1 MKIIVNDIAT
11 EYMDGGTG
19 PVILMLH
26 GWKDSLHTFDP
37 LIPALTQ
44 AHRVVRLDLPGFGGT
59 ETPQKNWKLDDYV
72 EFVAAL
78 ISKLKLDVRVLAGHS
93 FGGRV
98 AIKGLAEGVFTAQK
112 LVLIASAG
120 VAERNTLRN
129 KSLKVLAKVGKLA
142 TLPLPK
148 RLKNS
153 LRNRL
158 YKNIQS
164 DYANAGALKE
174 TFVNVI
180 SENLSASAA
189 KIPVPTLLIWG
200 SADNETPLEEG
211 VRLSGLIKGSKLE
224 LLQAAGHFVH
234 REHPDVVALMITD
247 FAS

>member
-1 MKIIVNDIAT
+1 MKVIVNGVAT
-11 EYMDGGTG
+11 EYADDGTG

-26 GWKDSLHTFDP
+26 GWKDSLHSFDP
-37 LIPALTQ
+37 LIPVLTQ
-44 AHRVVRLDLPGFGGT
+44 AYRVVRLDMPGFGGT
-59 ETPQKNWKLDDYV
+59 EMPPKNWVLGDYV
-72 EFVAAL
+72 DFVGGF
-78 ISKLKLDVRVLAGHS
+78 ISKLKLDVHTLAGHS

-98 AIKGLAEGVFTAQK
+98 AIKGVADGMFTPAK

-148 RLKNS
+148 SVKNK

-164 DYANAGALKE
+164 DYTNAGTLKD

-180 SENLSASAA
+180 SENLSGAA
-189 KIPVPTLLIWG
+189 KEVTVPALLIWG
-200 SADNETPLEEG
+200 SADTETTLEEG
-211 VRLSGLIKGSKLE
+211 VRLGGLIKNSRLE
-224 LLQAAGHFVH
+224 LIQAAGHFVH
-234 REHPDVVALMITD
+234 REHPDTVARLIGD
-247 FAS
+247 FAV